1 MGLEVALDVL
11 GDFWGVAVVP
21 ELDVV
26 KLEGFLEV
34 AYLGCRLAGSVDQRH
49 ELRVPDFRVRFPGIP
64 RGLAVRV
71 DRCFDG
77 SLMAYKGDGLEEVP
91 GIVLVKP
98 AVRHLVRDGLELLI
112 DLLRDFLLASQVM
125 GQRLPTPYLGSTSAT
140 ASRTAS
146 WVFTVTTLI

>member
-1 MGLEVALDVL
+1 
-11 GDFWGVAVVP
+11 
-21 ELDVV
+21 
-26 KLEGFLEV
+26 
-34 AYLGCRLAGSVDQRH
+34 
-49 ELRVPDFRVRFPGIP
+49 
-64 RGLAVRV
+64 
-71 DRCFDG
+71 
-77 SLMAYKGDGLEEVP
+77 MACKGDGLEEVP
-91 GIVLVKP
+91 GIVLIKP